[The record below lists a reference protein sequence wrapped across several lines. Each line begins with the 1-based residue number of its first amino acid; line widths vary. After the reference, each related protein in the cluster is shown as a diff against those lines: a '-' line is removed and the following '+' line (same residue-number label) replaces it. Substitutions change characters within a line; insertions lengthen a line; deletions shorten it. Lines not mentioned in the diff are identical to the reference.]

1 MRLPWDYKD
10 PRCPSFPCTKEHR
23 RAPARPKAEMSPKAP
38 SPFLWILDTERIAAQ
53 LLGDRRHAEASDRIS
68 AMVQRIAYDP
78 RFTGSKIFL
87 PGLDRLVERI
97 GAELLT
103 TQGADPPARDTG
115 IPVIVATEVY
125 ADGGH
130 TRIVE
135 ELARMLGGA
144 VVILTN
150 YFGGA
155 GRPASRLPAAIG
167 AMPAV
172 VLPED
177 SAANS
182 IVRLNALC
190 RRMASEV
197 FLLSHPHDVV
207 ANAALSAAMP
217 APVFFL
223 HHCDHRPSLGPTIG
237 SFVHVDLV
245 RHMHAFCSAALQR
258 PVQYWPQGVEDRGVR
273 RFAEPFQAIGSA
285 CSGAVHKFAWAGPLA
300 YPEVVRNLLASGV
313 SSHYHIGELP
323 EAALQQILAGLSAH
337 AIPRERFHHVG
348 QVRSLWQTLL
358 ELPVHVFVG
367 SAPLH
372 GLRTAIEVQ
381 GAGVPILPF
390 RQPDHGLLSERGLYH
405 EGVTFW
411 SSPEELGERVREVL
425 AVHREAAR
433 SARLHFERNFSTG
446 AMKAAIDLAIAR
458 AAQGADERAGQ
469 RATAAR
475 HAPAGRAG

>member
-1 MRLPWDYKD
+1 MRRPWDYKD
-10 PRCPSFPCTKEHR
+10 PRCPSFAPERRGAVAGAASRHR
-23 RAPARPKAEMSPKAP
+23 LPELEMSPKAP

-53 LLGDRRHAEASDRIS
+53 LLDARRHSEASDRIS
-68 AMVQRIAYDP
+68 AMVQRVAHDP

-87 PGLDRLVERI
+87 PGLDRLVERL
-97 GAELLT
+97 GAELLPPPGVGLPSP
-103 TQGADPPARDTG
+103 GAG

-135 ELARMLGGA
+135 ELARMLGDA

-155 GRPASRLPAAIG
+155 GRPANRLPAAIG

-197 FLLSHPHDVV
+197 YLLSHPHDVV
-207 ANAALSAAMP
+207 ANAALSSAMP
-217 APVFFL
+217 VPVFFL

-237 SFVHVDLV
+237 PFVHVDLV

-258 PVQYWPQGVEDRGVR
+258 PVEYWPQGVEDLGAR
-273 RFAEPFQAIGSA
+273 RFTDPLQAIGTA
-285 CSGAVHKFAWAGPLA
+285 CSGTVHKFAWAGPLA
-300 YPEVVRNLLASGV
+300 YPKVVRSLLTSGV
-313 SSHYHIGELP
+313 ADHYHIGDLP
-323 EAALQQILAGLSAH
+323 DAARQQVHAELSAH
-337 AIPRERFHHVG
+337 AIPSERFHHVG

-358 ELPVHVFVG
+358 DLPVHVFVG

-390 RQPDHGLLSERGLYH
+390 RQPAHGLLNERGLYH
-405 EGVTFW
+405 EGTTFW
-411 SSPEELGERVREVL
+411 SSPEELGERVRGVL
-425 AVHREAAR
+425 AVHRDAAR
-433 SARLHFERNFSTG
+433 SARLHYERNFSSGT
-446 AMKAAIDLAIAR
+446 MKAAIDSAIAR
-458 AAQGADERAGQ
+458 A
-469 RATAAR
+469 TALGR
-475 HAPAGRAG
+475 APAGRAG